1 MKRRRKRNHNDWPG
15 KTSGNLNKEVLQ
27 VNTYGLEFLKPIY
40 FKPGSAFILI
50 QRYNVQIF
58 VLVLLLF
65 LNKCKCWYIKIS
77 KYVTHVWV

>member
-1 MKRRRKRNHNDWPG
+1 MKKRRKKNHNEWPG
-15 KTSGNLNKEVLQ
+15 KTSGNPNKEVLQ

-50 QRYNVQIF
+50 QKMYRYSL
-58 VLVLLLF
+58 LVLLLF

-77 KYVTHVWV
+77 KYVTHEWV

>member
-1 MKRRRKRNHNDWPG
+1 MKRRRKTNHNDWPG

-50 QRYNVQIF
+50 QRMYRYS
-58 VLVLLLF
+58 
-65 LNKCKCWYIKIS
+65 C
-77 KYVTHVWV
+77 